1 MKTEID
7 PLLSACQKI
16 IMRLGA
22 DGGFVLVLAHAVA
35 QADKENL
42 ETLRSAVE
50 AVLKRHKLL

>member
-1 MKTEID
+1 MKTED

-22 DGGFVLVLAHAVA
+22 DGGFVLVLANAIV

-42 ETLRSAVE
+42 ETLRPAAE
-50 AVLKRHKLL
+50 AVLRRHKLL